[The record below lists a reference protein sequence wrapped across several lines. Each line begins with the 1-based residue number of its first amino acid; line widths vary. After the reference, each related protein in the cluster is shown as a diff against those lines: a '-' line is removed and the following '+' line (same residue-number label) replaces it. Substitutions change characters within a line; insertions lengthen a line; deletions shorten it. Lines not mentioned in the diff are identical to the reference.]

1 MKKFLKIKILL
12 LLTLTTIFISQS
24 QNLAIESCGEGL
36 QVRQIPN
43 SNQELKHY
51 LSKYQA
57 NDTLFAIIFPP
68 ANCPRCESLINPV
81 LQSLKNL
88 RPTIPSL
95 LISVYPDSTI
105 ASKYLNKYG
114 FVSDS
119 YLYDESASFNK
130 FLSFD
135 AGYLHIPYLLKI
147 KPSTGELII
156 GVRLEDGSN
165 EFLNDFCMVS
175 TPVKQKEYEL
185 SKKHNGYFQSPVNKL
200 IPKTY
205 YELNIP
211 DSIYISE
218 ILYQPEFYEDKLFFN
233 DKLSES
239 IKYFRISGKND
250 PCLDFQKDIRTNEI
264 QNKMFIEVSDSLFS
278 ALQLDNDVRFI
289 PLSPKMFDDHTL
301 AISYS
306 LPKLYYTG
314 KNSIV
319 YMNQA
324 SVLIVNPEIGIN
336 SKLIP
341 LLKNDEDFFYPH
353 FNLFKYGNDIAIG
366 CERLTWPMEYEK
378 EEYSD
383 NPILNPFSEEF
394 YSYPQPI
401 VAIFDYKNGSLKERI
416 SELPFLSKKTLT
428 GYYFVSPVIDSW
440 EDDIVISDGFSGQ
453 ITLLKKDNSYATH
466 HYDIFNIPT
475 NILPEPDSL
484 NFYSYDCVSPYINY
498 FNRNI
503 VDIKISSDYIYL
515 LIRYGNHGK
524 EDAVNDNYSIIKFDR
539 NCNCTEEKIFDKSE
553 YSSYNYF
560 GLRRNKDGSIEPYKI
575 SKNQQKWIVTT
586 YNF

>member
-1 MKKFLKIKILL
+1 MKKFLKIKIFL
-12 LLTLTTIFISQS
+12 LLTLATIFICQS

-43 SNQELKHY
+43 SNQELKLY
-51 LSKYQA
+51 FSRYQE
-57 NDTLFAIIFPP
+57 NDTLFAVIFPP

-81 LQSLKNL
+81 LRSLKNI
-88 RPTIPSL
+88 RPNIQSL
-95 LISVYPDSTI
+95 LISVYPDSAI
-105 ASKYLNKYG
+105 ASKYLSKYG
-114 FVSDS
+114 FLSDS
-119 YLYDESASFNK
+119 YLYDESASYNK

-156 GVRLEDGSN
+156 GVRLEDGDN
-165 EFLNDFCMVS
+165 EFLNDFCMVT
-175 TPVKQKEYEL
+175 TPVEQKEYEL
-185 SKKHNGYFQSPVNKL
+185 SKKHNGYFKSPVNKL

-211 DSIYISE
+211 DSTYISE
-218 ILYQPEFYEDKLFFN
+218 IIYQPEFYEDKLFFN

-239 IKYFRISGKND
+239 IKYFRISKKHD
-250 PCLDFQKDIRTNEI
+250 SCLDFQKDIRTNEI
-264 QNKMFIEVSDSLFS
+264 QNKMFIEVSDSVFS
-278 ALQLDNDVRFI
+278 ALQLDKDVRFI
-289 PLSPKMFDDHTL
+289 PLSPKMFDNNTL

-306 LPKLYYTG
+306 LPKLSYTS

-324 SVLIVNPEIGIN
+324 SVLIVNLETGN
-336 SKLIP
+336 SNLIP

-353 FNLFKYGNDIAIG
+353 FNLFKYGNDFAIG
-366 CERLTWPMEYEK
+366 CERLTWPMEFEK

-383 NPILNPFSEEF
+383 NPILNPFSEKF
-394 YSYPQPI
+394 YSYSQPI
-401 VAIFDYKNGSLKERI
+401 AAIFDYKSGILKKRI
-416 SELPFLSKKTLT
+416 SELPFLSRKTLT

-440 EDDIVISDGFSGQ
+440 GNDIVISDGFSGQ
-453 ITLLKKDNSYATH
+453 ISLLKKNNTYDTH
-466 HYDIFNIPT
+466 RYDLFNIST
-475 NILPEPDSL
+475 NILPEPDPS
-484 NFYSYDCVSPYINY
+484 NFYSYDCVSPYINF
-498 FNRNI
+498 FNRNV
-503 VDIKISSDYIYL
+503 VDIKISQDYIYL

-524 EDAVNDNYSIIKFDR
+524 EDAVNDDYSVIKFDR
-539 NCNCTEEKIFDKSE
+539 NCNCSEEKTFDKSK